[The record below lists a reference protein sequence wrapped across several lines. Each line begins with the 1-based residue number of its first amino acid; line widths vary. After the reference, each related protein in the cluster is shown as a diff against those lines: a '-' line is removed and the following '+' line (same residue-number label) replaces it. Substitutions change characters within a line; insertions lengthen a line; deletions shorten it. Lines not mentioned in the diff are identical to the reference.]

1 MRFGPLSL
9 ALLPF
14 LLLGAVGSA
23 NAQMPYEQKLD
34 EVKQFKKF
42 YKKYKD
48 EATRVESIMD
58 LKVADCPD
66 AVQALLPIL
75 KGKDPVLKEAAKEVI
90 ASFREPGTF
99 SFIIETLEKMRDRTM
114 RAGFFDILSQAKQ
127 NKLKPV
133 IRTLWT
139 EERKKL
145 SILERYYIAKSLE
158 RLGAHQFEDVLGAL
172 AFDKAWEV
180 QVAALDSIKKN
191 KIKELGPKIVPL
203 LGAKIPQVKT
213 ATIQTVAIL
222 RPSEAVWPLIEILK
236 EPGRS
241 QIDASEALFAITM
254 RDYGTDYKRWKKQ
267 WTFLTSLE
275 GFRLPTEAE
284 IAKTRETRE
293 KYNVI
298 YGKLKGK
305 KSTFAGIP
313 TTSTRIVYIIDVSAS
328 MNDVIVDK
336 AKFRDG
342 GYKSFQ
348 KLEIVKTEL
357 IRTINGLD
365 KTVHFNIIAFAA
377 KTKSWKKWLTPCSI
391 NQKASAI
398 SFVKRLQPLG
408 LGGGAFGGGA
418 DGSGKTNTYAALTKA
433 FDYDPNKGVVLTGN
447 QKSRRV
453 QLDTIYFLSDGVP
466 TIGKFTD
473 TDDILREV
481 RKVNEVRKVVIHC
494 ISIGDFQAGFL
505 KTLAQQNGGVF
516 VDLGG

>member
-1 MRFGPLSL
+1 
-9 ALLPF
+9 
-14 LLLGAVGSA
+14 
-23 NAQMPYEQKLD
+23 MPYEQKLD
-34 EVKQFKKF
+34 EVKQFKKY

-58 LKVADCPD
+58 LKVADCPE

-75 KGKDPVLKEAAKEVI
+75 RGKDTILKEAAKEVI
-90 ASFREPGTF
+90 ASFRAPGTF
-99 SFIIETLEKMRDRTM
+99 TFIIDTLEKMKDRTM
-114 RAGFFDILSQAKQ
+114 RAGFLDILSQARQ
-127 NKLKPV
+127 NKIKPV

-139 EERKKL
+139 EDQAKL
-145 SILERYYIAKSLE
+145 SILERYYIAKSLD
-158 RLGAHQFEDVLGAL
+158 RLGAHDFEDILGAL

-180 QVAALDSIKKN
+180 QVAALDAIKKN
-191 KIKELGPKIVPL
+191 RIKELGPKIVPL
-203 LGAKIPQVKT
+203 LASKIPQVQT
-213 ATIQTVAIL
+213 ATIQTVAVL
-222 RPSEAVWPLIEILK
+222 RPMEAVWPLIKIL
-236 EPGRS
+236 ETPGRN
-241 QIDASEALFAITM
+241 QIDASEALFAITK
-254 RDYGTDYKRWKKQ
+254 RDFGTDAARWTKQ
-267 WTFLTSLE
+267 WKRLTSIK
-275 GFRLPTEAE
+275 GFRLPTDAE
-284 IAKTRETRE
+284 ITKAKATRK
-293 KYNVI
+293 KYNEM
-298 YGKLKGK
+298 YGKMGGK

-336 AKFRDG
+336 AKFKDG

-398 SFVKRLQPLG
+398 SFVKRLKPLG
-408 LGGGAFGGGA
+408 LGSGAFGGGA

-433 FDYDPNKGVVLTGN
+433 FDYDPNKGVVLTGK
-447 QKSRRV
+447 QKGRRV

-466 TIGKFTD
+466 TIGKYTD
-473 TDDILREV
+473 TDDILREI
-481 RKVNEVRKVVIHC
+481 RKINEVRKVVIHC